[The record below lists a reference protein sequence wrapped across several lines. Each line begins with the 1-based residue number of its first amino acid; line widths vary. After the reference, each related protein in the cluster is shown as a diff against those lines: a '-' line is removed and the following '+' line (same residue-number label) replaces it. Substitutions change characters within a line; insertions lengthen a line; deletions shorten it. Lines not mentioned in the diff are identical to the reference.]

1 MNDRGKGK
9 TGNTPRKPWKT
20 GAPPGPRKRI
30 DNEADRSDVDRFRQG
45 RSAEAK
51 APAPDHGRIAELAY
65 SIWQQR
71 GCPPGQDVATWRE
84 AETQLGSKPP
94 R

>member
-1 MNDRGKGK
+1 MNDRGKE
-9 TGNTPRKPWKT
+9 T
-20 GAPPGPRKRI
+20 
-30 DNEADRSDVDRFRQG
+30 
-45 RSAEAK
+45 EAK